1 MKFQKFKEK
10 LHNEKKL
17 TRRIGGLF
25 GVVLGLVMAFSFFP
39 ANQANALD
47 VDISD
52 EDFIL
57 LGANP
62 ADINYDFESHSDWKA
77 LGIHNNGATNHS
89 PAQAT
94 HGLPNWSTMFGDYS
108 VDIPRFHP
116 KGGKSYNGKYGNR
129 AYTLMDDSYGNK
141 NAFKMLEVTDKSGDA
156 GKKLRGTSKF
166 YSGDKDW
173 QRFEF
178 EFVDE
183 GGYQTFV
190 IGKTDSGKEHY
201 YIDGRVYK
209 VHMRSEKTGN
219 YIVGDGVNH
228 GASMHVANSGDNIDL
243 WMVVWA
249 PVHHVYS
256 M

>member
-62 ADINYDFESHSDWKA
+62 ADIGYDFGSHGYYA
-77 LGIHNNGATNHS
+77 LGIKNVGATNH
-89 PAQAT
+89 QAAT
-94 HGLPNWSTMFGDYS
+94 SCHHLSDDMGTCANDYNTG
-108 VDIPRFHP
+108 IPRFHP
-116 KGGKSYNGKYGNR
+116 KGSKSYSGKYGNR

-141 NAFKMLEVTDKSGDA
+141 NIFKMLEVTDKSGDA

-166 YSGDKDW
+166 YSGKDPW

-178 EFVDE
+178 EFVEDLGTQSCCVE
-183 GGYQTFV
+183 GESSINPNKFV
-190 IGKTDSGKEHY
+190 DSHT
-201 YIDGRVYK
+201 YK

-219 YIVGDGVNH
+219 YIVADSAWK
-228 GASMHVANSGDNIDL
+228 GASMHVANPGDSIDL
-243 WMVVWA
+243 WMVIWTH
-249 PVHHVYS
+249 PHRIHT
-256 M
+256 

>member
-141 NAFKMLEVTDKSGDA
+141 NIFKMLEVTDKSGDA
-156 GKKLRGTSKF
+156 GKRLRGTSKF

-178 EFVDE
+178 EFIE
-183 GGYQTFV
+183 
-190 IGKTDSGKEHY
+190 DSGVKSFY
-201 YIDGRVYK
+201 VGKFGQAKSIDGHLYK

-219 YIVGDGVNH
+219 YI
-228 GASMHVANSGDNIDL
+228 ASLGTQNGNPMRIARPEDNIDL
-243 WMVVWA
+243 WMVVWSK
-249 PVHHVYS
+249 PHKVY
-256 M
+256 

>member
-166 YSGDKDW
+166 YSGKDPW
-173 QRFEF
+173 QQFEF
-178 EFVDE
+178 EFLEDLGTQSCCVAGETSISPNYWVDSH
-183 GGYQTFV
+183 T
-190 IGKTDSGKEHY
+190 
-201 YIDGRVYK
+201 YK

-219 YIVGDGVNH
+219 YIVADSAWN
-228 GASMHVANSGDNIDL
+228 GASMHVANPGDSIDL
-243 WMVVWA
+243 WMVIWTH
-249 PVHHVYS
+249 PHRIHT
-256 M
+256 

>member
-62 ADINYDFESHSDWKA
+62 ADIGYDFGSHGYYA
-77 LGIHNNGATNHS
+77 LGIKNVGATNH
-89 PAQAT
+89 QAAT
-94 HGLPNWSTMFGDYS
+94 SCHHLSDDMGTCANDYNTG
-108 VDIPRFHP
+108 IPRFHP
-116 KGGKSYNGKYGNR
+116 KGSKSYSGKYGNR

-141 NAFKMLEVTDKSGDA
+141 NIFKMLEVTDKSGDA

-190 IGKTDSGKEHY
+190 LGNAGLGEHY

-243 WMVVWA
+243 WMVVWD